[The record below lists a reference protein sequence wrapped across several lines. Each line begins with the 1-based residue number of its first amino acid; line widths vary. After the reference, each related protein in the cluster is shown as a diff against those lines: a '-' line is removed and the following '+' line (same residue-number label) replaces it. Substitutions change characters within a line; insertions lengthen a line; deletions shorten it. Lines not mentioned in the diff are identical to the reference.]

1 MGSLDDTEVQM
12 KDLSS
17 TPKYEPS
24 LIEKGWQTWWE
35 NNGYFRARPKNM
47 NPGGE
52 KFVIVLPPPNITG
65 KLHIGHGL
73 MLSLQD
79 AIVRYNRM
87 QQKETVYVPGTDHA
101 GIATQAVIE
110 KNFKKDET
118 REEFLER
125 AWKWQRKYESEI
137 FNQLRRLG
145 ASCDFT
151 WSRFT
156 LDKEFSN
163 SVNEAFVQFHRK
175 GLIKRSYKIVNWCSQ
190 IKSTL
195 SDLEVDSIEIRPFTR
210 MRVDGGNYMF
220 GILYYLKY
228 PVIRYKEFVN
238 RFGAPKH
245 EHLYEGPGK
254 LLNYLEL
261 LRRENSSCSISWEG
275 FEFIEIATT
284 RPETILG
291 DTALCVNEFFIR
303 AFAPDFFQEQPKKG
317 EERGKIFS
325 RCACLA
331 VNPLNFNVLP
341 VIINKMADS
350 EFGTGCLKITP
361 AHDAV
366 DFELQRSE
374 SLKIIKVIDEDNYVD
389 MRSMSY
395 WMGSSIIIQDVEN
408 AEKADCGMKMK
419 RFDCRIKVL
428 EVLRSNKLIT
438 REEGHAMSL
447 PICSR
452 TGDIIEPM
460 LKSQW
465 WLNCDEMAKK
475 ALEATQSRRI
485 EIYPDEASRTWER
498 WLENIKEWCLSR
510 QLWWGHRI
518 PAYRVVSKE
527 EEKCS
532 IVEKGGKRNASQKSG
547 CQNSKTKQKQ
557 AGEER
562 NLGWIIERTH
572 EEAMAKAIKLHG
584 SNITLVQDE
593 DVLDTWFSSALWP
606 FATLGWPDNI
616 ERRYFPTSLL
626 ETGSDIL
633 FFWVA
638 RMVMCSLELCQEIP
652 FKKVFLHGIVRDANG
667 RKMSKSLGN
676 VIDPLFII
684 DGTTLSALNESL
696 SPNLCEKER
705 KSALRNQ
712 KQWFPEGIKE
722 CGADALRFTLCSY
735 VHNLKDIN
743 LDIKRVEGYRRF
755 CNKLWNAFT
764 FVRQR
769 ICDAKNEEAHTM
781 GIGNLYISQSLEEAF
796 GWIET
801 KNNETIRMLTRHLD
815 AYNFM
820 FATQTI
826 HSFFLYDFCDVFIE
840 LTKKKAS
847 MLVIYKLIVIF
858 VDIIKMLHPFMP
870 FITEEIYQRLKL
882 EVCSATGLRYIR
894 DIRWE
899 ESITIA
905 PWPVPTKT
913 DDLKFEKFL
922 SFVRYLRSRVGK
934 GKVKLALRDD
944 RYIEEIKALIRGI
957 KEVSLTDCELN
968 DFEGFKY
975 DIVSM

>member
-1 MGSLDDTEVQM
+1 MQM

-24 LIEKGWQTWWE
+24 LVEKGWQAWWE
-35 NNGYFRARPKNM
+35 NNGYFRARPESTK
-47 NPGGE
+47 PGEE

-101 GIATQAVIE
+101 GIATQAVLE
-110 KNFKKDET
+110 KNFKRDET

-125 AWKWQRKYESEI
+125 AWKWQEKYESEI

-151 WSRFT
+151 RSRFT

-163 SVNEAFVQFHRK
+163 SVNEAFVQFYEK
-175 GLIKRSYKIVNWCSQ
+175 GLIKRRYKIVNWCSQ

-195 SDLEVDSIEIRPFTR
+195 SDLEVESLEVRPFTR
-210 MRVDGGNYMF
+210 IRVDGGNYMF

-228 PVIRYKEFVN
+228 PVIRYQEFVD
-238 RFGAPKH
+238 RFGVPKH
-245 EHLYEGPGK
+245 EQLYEGPDK

-261 LRRENSSCSISWEG
+261 LRGENASCTISWEG

-291 DTALCVNEFFIR
+291 DTALCVNESFLR
-303 AFAPDFFQEQPKKG
+303 ALAPGFFQEQGEKK
-317 EERGKIFS
+317 EKRFLT
-325 RCACLA
+325 CAYLA
-331 VNPLNFNVLP
+331 INPLNFNVLP
-341 VIINKMADS
+341 VIINKMADA

-366 DFELQRSE
+366 DFELQQSE
-374 SLKIIKVIDEDNYVD
+374 GLKIIRVIDEDNNVD
-389 MRSMSY
+389 MESMSY
-395 WMGSSIIIQDVEN
+395 WMSSGSTQGVEKP
-408 AEKADCGMKMK
+408 EGADCGIKMK
-419 RFDCRIKVL
+419 RFDCRLKVL
-428 EVLRSNKLIT
+428 EVLRSSKLIT
-438 REEGHAMSL
+438 REEGHAMTL

-465 WLNCDEMAKK
+465 WLNCDEMARK
-475 ALEATQSRRI
+475 ALDATRSRRI
-485 EIYPDEASRTWER
+485 EIYPEEANRIWER

-518 PAYRVVSKE
+518 PAYRVVRGDEGQCDRDLVPEREGSFSQKPSGQSTKTR
-527 EEKCS
+527 EKQA
-532 IVEKGGKRNASQKSG
+532 GGKRK
-547 CQNSKTKQKQ
+547 
-557 AGEER
+557 
-562 NLGWIIERTH
+562 LGWIIERTR
-572 EEAMAKAIKLHG
+572 EEAMEKATRMYG
-584 SNITLVQDE
+584 SNIVLIQDE

-606 FATLGWPDNI
+606 FATLGWPVNL
-616 ERRYFPTSLL
+616 EKRYFPTSLL

-652 FKKVFLHGIVRDANG
+652 FRKVFLHGIVRDANG

-684 DGTTLSALNESL
+684 DGSTLSELNESL
-696 SPNLCEKER
+696 SPNLSEKER
-705 KSALRNQ
+705 KAALRNQ

-755 CNKLWNAFT
+755 CNKLWNAFI

-769 ICDAKNEEAHTM
+769 ICDAKEEEASTM
-781 GIGNLYISQSLEEAF
+781 GIGSLSISQSLEEAF

-801 KNNETIRMLTRHLD
+801 KNNETIRELTRHLN

-840 LTKKKAS
+840 VTKKKAS
-847 MLVIYKLIVIF
+847 ALVIYKLVAIF

-882 EVCSATGLRYIR
+882 EVSTATSLRYIR
-894 DIRWE
+894 DIRWD
-899 ESITIA
+899 ESIAIA

-913 DDLKFEKFL
+913 DDLRFEKLL
-922 SFVRYLRSRVGK
+922 SFARYLRSRIGK
-934 GKVKLALRDD
+934 CKVRLSLRDD
-944 RYIEEIKALIRGI
+944 RYVEEIKALIHGV

-975 DIVSM
+975 DITSM